1 MARQKTGG
9 RTKAALFL
17 VGSIAVAILTT
28 IAVVKVLSSYS
39 DALEKAN
46 KPPETV
52 DVVLATRD
60 LYMGIPITTEDIAV
74 TKLLPEMVPQDLVF
88 ATAEE
93 VVGRTP
99 RERILANETIRVE
112 RLARRDAGV
121 GLNAII
127 TPGKRA
133 MAVEV
138 DVQSGVAFFLQPSNY
153 VDVIVTIKP
162 DEKAQDSKWMT
173 ETILQG
179 IRVLAVDSSMSLH
192 SGSDSEG
199 GDKKAQNQN
208 RRVKPSVTLELNL
221 DEAERLALA
230 VSRGDIH
237 IVLRSDV
244 DITQNESGPALTT
257 SDLIGFSPTKPAAAA
272 VRATATKK
280 VTGPVQAYG
289 AEVIQ
294 GGTTQVE
301 GFSQDG
307 TKIESKKKNR

>member
-17 VGSIAVAILTT
+17 LGSIGVAVLTT

-39 DALEKAN
+39 AALEKAN

-93 VVGRTP
+93 VIGRTP

-162 DEKAQDSKWMT
+162 DEKQQQAKWMT

-179 IRVLAVDSSMSLH
+179 IRVLAVDSSMSLRP
-192 SGSDSEG
+192 SESEAN
-199 GDKKAQNQN
+199 DKKAQGQS
-208 RRVKPSVTLELNL
+208 RKVKPSVTLELNL
-221 DEAERLALA
+221 EEAEKLALA

-237 IVLRSDV
+237 LVLRSDV
-244 DITQNESGPALTT
+244 DITQHEVGPALTT

-272 VRATATKK
+272 VRTVATKK
-280 VTGPVQAYG
+280 VSGPVQASS

-294 GGTTQVE
+294 GDTTKVE
-301 GFSQDG
+301 GFDQSG
-307 TKIESKKKNR
+307 NKIETKKKNR